1 MLRVEGVEYDGADTK
16 MYIGDIVGTKIKN
29 VLYFTYIF
37 ELGIIRKYGRKDV
50 RDVGNAPKKIAL
62 R

>member
-1 MLRVEGVEYDGADTK
+1 
-16 MYIGDIVGTKIKN
+16 VGTKVKN

-50 RDVGNAPKKIAL
+50 GDVGKTPKNL
-62 R
+62 L